1 LDIYAKA
8 VDAGKSLLFPD
19 VVATLGTGSEALAQL
34 QPFGLSSSIVV
45 PLQAGDRCFGAVA
58 LVRADKTQPYNAT
71 ILAFVEE
78 LVERLALTLENAR
91 LYRMARAVEVELRQL
106 NETLED
112 RVAARTAELERSNRE
127 LDRFAYVASHDLKA
141 PLRAIDNLA
150 NWIAADAAAILP
162 EPSQEHL
169 AKLRGRVR
177 RMERLLDDLLTY
189 SRAGRIQHQPERIET
204 AALVRNTF
212 ELLAPPPDFM
222 LVVAEPMPTFVTQ
235 RVPLET
241 VLRNLI
247 GNAIKHH
254 TRHDGTVSVSAVADG
269 DWLEFTVA
277 DDGPGVAPEYHERI
291 FDMFQTLLPRDQIEG
306 SGMGLA
312 IVKKTV
318 ESVGG
323 RVTLDSMPEQ
333 GARFSFTWPRQLA
346 PP

>member
-1 LDIYAKA
+1 
-8 VDAGKSLLFPD
+8 
-19 VVATLGTGSEALAQL
+19 
-34 QPFGLSSSIVV
+34 
-45 PLQAGDRCFGAVA
+45 
-58 LVRADKTQPYNAT
+58 
-71 ILAFVEE
+71 VEE
-78 LVERLALTLENAR
+78 LVELLALTLENAR

-222 LVVAEPMPTFVTQ
+222 LIVAEPMPTFVTQ

-333 GARFSFTWPRQLA
+333 GARFSFTWPRQLD